1 LLAKGLIVENSLVGF
16 IGSVITVA
24 LIILA
29 TRYFLAAKGA
39 HLPKS
44 REGTNL
50 YGVIWQRRVLGLTVG
65 IISVVMGMWPWH
77 DMPFPNPVSI
87 SISVVFV
94 ALGLSIGA
102 GSVVTDR
109 IGITKRFLWRSRS
122 FHWKDIT
129 EIRLHTRQGG
139 AIELRSGSRKL
150 FVDSRFIAFQHLL
163 TEIKDQTGLEPIE
176 MS

>member
-1 LLAKGLIVENSLVGF
+1 MENSLVGF

-50 YGVIWQRRVLGLTVG
+50 YRVIWQWRVLGLAVG
-65 IISVVMGMWPWH
+65 VFSVVMAIWPWH
-77 DMPFPNPVSI
+77 DAPYPNWLFI
-87 SISVVFV
+87 SISMAFV
-94 ALGLSIGA
+94 IIGFSIGA
-102 GSVVTDR
+102 GSVATNQ
-109 IGITKRFLWRSRS
+109 IGITKKFLWGSRS

-139 AIELRSGSRKL
+139 AIELRSGSQKL
-150 FVDSRFIAFQHLL
+150 IVDSRFTASQHLL
-163 TEIKDQTGLEPIE
+163 AEVKRKTGLQPIE
-176 MS
+176 VS